1 MLTGQRATKTDLTVT
16 EAAVL
21 GLLVERAAS
30 GYDLAKQ
37 AQRSVGYIWAPAK
50 GHIYAVLPRLVAQG
64 LATRRTVREGQRP
77 EKQLYRVTPKGERA
91 LRAWLE
97 SDEPTELEP
106 FLLKVFFGRH
116 LPPERLA
123 AHVERHRD
131 RAAALLE
138 EYRAIERDIRDRHDR
153 YWAYLTLRL
162 GIARARASI
171 RWADEV
177 LRELRAAER

>member
-37 AQRSVGYIWAPAK
+37 AQRSVGYIWTPAK

-91 LRAWLE
+91 FRAWLE

-106 FLLKVFFGRH
+106 FLLKVFFGRL
-116 LPPERLA
+116 LPPDRLVE
-123 AHVERHRD
+123 HVERHR
-131 RAAALLE
+131 RQAAELLA
-138 EYRAIERDIRDRHDR
+138 EYRTIERRLEGCDDA
-153 YWAYLTLRL
+153 YWSHLTLRF
-162 GIARARASI
+162 GIARTRARV

-177 LRELRAAER
+177 LRELRDRA